1 MDMDTD
7 TGVMQDPQGPRDPRG
22 PRESR
27 GLRESQVWEGAGGRH
42 VDRAGRRVEA
52 RGGPAGGQG
61 AGVPGTGGQD
71 VQDVQCVPAGV
82 VPAGG
87 APVQAVQAGP
97 GRPAGVGVP
106 AAGVPVGGVPG
117 GDGPVRVV
125 QSDAGVPAGV
135 GGPGAGGPGVGGP
148 VTAVLGAA
156 AGRVL
161 VEAVP
166 AGGAPVEAVQAGPGR
181 PAGVSAQVADADADA
196 DVQGV
201 GAAPGAG
208 AGAGAGRGGVAPG
221 AVDAG
226 VGVGVGVVGG
236 GLGGGGCPFVLDAL
250 GGDVQGEAARLR
262 ERGVV
267 TAGVLPG
274 GVGAWVVTGQREI
287 RQLLTDERVS
297 KDAYRHWPAFRQGR
311 VARSWPLAIWVSV
324 RNMVTAYGQDH
335 ARLRRLVASAFTA
348 RRVELLRGRVEEIC
362 AGLLEE
368 LAGRAEQGVVDVRR
382 EFACVLPMRVLTE
395 LFGIPVVYRER
406 LRRIILGFFDTSV
419 SLAGAQANAA
429 DLYQMMDDLVACKR
443 RVPGEDL
450 TSALIAV
457 RDEDGSRLSEREL
470 VDNLILLYTA
480 GYETTVNLLDN
491 TIALLLG
498 HRDQLELVRS
508 GAAGFDDAV
517 EEALRLE
524 APGANG
530 ILRYAVADL
539 EVGGVAVSAGDPLV
553 ISFAGAGR
561 DPEVHGPDADRYDV
575 TRATRRAHLSFG
587 HGTHYCIGAPLARME
602 AQIALSGLFAR
613 FPQLRLAVDY
623 DKLRPLQSFISNGH
637 RELPVLL
644 GPAADAGAG
653 MREGRAGERPAAPCV
668 RAATA

>member
-1 MDMDTD
+1 M
-7 TGVMQDPQGPRDPRG
+7 
-22 PRESR
+22 
-27 GLRESQVWEGAGGRH
+27 A
-42 VDRAGRRVEA
+42 
-52 RGGPAGGQG
+52 
-61 AGVPGTGGQD
+61 
-71 VQDVQCVPAGV
+71 
-82 VPAGG
+82 
-87 APVQAVQAGP
+87 
-97 GRPAGVGVP
+97 
-106 AAGVPVGGVPG
+106 
-117 GDGPVRVV
+117 
-125 QSDAGVPAGV
+125 
-135 GGPGAGGPGVGGP
+135 
-148 VTAVLGAA
+148 AVLGAA
-156 AGRVL
+156 VGRVL
-161 VEAVP
+161 VEAVR
-166 AGGAPVEAVQAGPGR
+166 GGG
-181 PAGVSAQVADADADA
+181 AQVADAD
-196 DVQGV
+196 VQGAGV
-201 GAAPGAG
+201 EGVLVEAAPGAG
-208 AGAGAGRGGVAPG
+208 AGAGAGVGRGEVASGVVG
-221 AVDAG
+221 AG
-226 VGVGVGVVGG
+226 VGVGASGG
-236 GLGGGGCPFVLDAL
+236 GLGGGGCPFVFDAL

-297 KDAYRHWPAFRQGR
+297 KDAYRHWPAFRQGQ

-419 SLAGAQANAA
+419 SLAGAQSNAA

-443 RVPGEDL
+443 RVPGDDL

-508 GAAGFDDAV
+508 GAAGFGDAV

-653 MREGRAGERPAAPCV
+653 TGEGRAGERPASPCV

>member
-1 MDMDTD
+1 MDTD
-7 TGVMQDPQGPRDPRG
+7 TGVMQDPQDPQGPRG
-22 PRESR
+22 PRESQ

-42 VDRAGRRVEA
+42 ADRAGRRVEA
-52 RGGPAGGQG
+52 RGGPAGGRG
-61 AGVPGTGGQD
+61 VGVPGTGGQD
-71 VQDVQCVPAGV
+71 VQCVPAGV
-82 VPAGG
+82 VPAVGAPVQAVRCGVSVPAGG

-97 GRPAGVGVP
+97 GR
-106 AAGVPVGGVPG
+106 AAGVSAQVADADADVPG

-135 GGPGAGGPGVGGP
+135 GGPGVGGP
-148 VTAVLGAA
+148 VTAALG
-156 AGRVL
+156 
-161 VEAVP
+161 AVP

-181 PAGVSAQVADADADA
+181 PAGVSAQVANADA

-201 GAAPGAG
+201 GAAPGV
-208 AGAGAGRGGVAPG
+208 GAGRGGVAPG
-221 AVDAG
+221 A
-226 VGVGVGVVGG
+226 VGVVGG
-236 GLGGGGCPFVLDAL
+236 GLGGGGCPFVFDAL

-443 RVPGEDL
+443 RVPGDDL

-653 MREGRAGERPAAPCV
+653 MREGRAGQRPAAPCA